1 MSKSNYGIEDIEHLN
16 THDAMRARIQMYLG
30 SDDDDGIYQAFKE
43 IVNNSTDEALAGYG
57 DTIHISV
64 AEDWNIISIADEGR
78 GVPFGMKDG
87 RNVLVAIYTES
98 HTGGKFN
105 NDVYKNASG
114 LNGIGGTA
122 VCMSSEKF
130 AVTSVRGDMVAHA
143 EFEKGILKNYS
154 EMSRKEWEAE
164 YGEKPKKS
172 GTVVTFKPD
181 KEVFK
186 NMEKGF
192 SYEKICEEIKNI
204 AYLNKGVHFIIDDSQ
219 GHSVEYYS
227 KNGIADFIK
236 DKVKHPIMRQP
247 IIASMKDTT
256 DELEIAFMWSADPS
270 QSYVFVNGL
279 YCPEGG
285 TPLTGAKTSITQQVK
300 RLSKK
305 EFDPDLIRKGL
316 VFAINCKVQEPSF
329 ANQTKSKINN
339 PNLRTLAS
347 QAFRE
352 GLEKLALTS
361 DFDIIVNILEK
372 SQKAENAANRAR
384 QAVLESDKEKTAMRS
399 KKALVLDKISDARIL
414 GLNSH
419 LLICEGKSARGSA
432 EKGRDKDYHGIF
444 EARGKMINPLTA
456 QEEKYFNNEEIKLLQ
471 VAIGVDYGRPLDLK
485 KLRYGFVDFFV
496 DPDVDGAHIFLL
508 GLLNLWK
515 ICPEYVKQ
523 GRIGWYHAPLF
534 IVENRGKN
542 TYFYTDEDYNM
553 NGRTLK
559 GEVRRVKGIGLLEK
573 HELQEAIFQSEKAHE
588 VFKYTPEAMEALE
601 ALMGADVQ
609 PKKDY
614 VFSHIDF
621 SEYGEM

>member
-1 MSKSNYGIEDIEHLN
+1 MSKSNYGIDDISSLSTLEGFRL
-16 THDAMRARIQMYLG
+16 RPQMYVG
-30 SDDDDGIYQAFKE
+30 SNDIDGTYQAFKE
-43 IVNNSTDEALAGYG
+43 IINNATDEALMGYG
-57 DTIHISV
+57 AKIIITVNEEKNEISV
-64 AEDWNIISIADEGR
+64 LDEGR
-78 GVPFGMKDG
+78 GVPFGIRKNG
-87 RNVLVAIYTES
+87 ENVLISIYTGL
-98 HTGGKFN
+98 HVGGKFN
-105 NDVYKNASG
+105 HKAYANSAG
-114 LNGIGGTA
+114 CNGCGGSA
-122 VCMSSEKF
+122 VCAMSEYFIVESYKEGR
-130 AVTSVRGDMVAHA
+130 AARA
-143 EFEKGILKNYS
+143 EFKKGVNTFYKEFDTDHKN
-154 EMSRKEWEAE
+154 
-164 YGEKPKKS
+164 
-172 GTVVTFKPD
+172 GTYVFFKPD
-181 KEVFK
+181 VEVFSLG
-186 NMEKGF
+186 EIGYT
-192 SYEKICEEIKNI
+192 YEKICQEIENI
-204 AYLNKGVHFIIDDSQ
+204 AYLNKGVRFIVQDLNSDRQ
-219 GHSVEYYS
+219 KEFYS

-236 DKVKHPIMRQP
+236 SKVKKPIMKQP
-247 IIASMKDTT
+247 ILASARDGI

-300 RLSKK
+300 KLSKK
-305 EFDPDLIRKGL
+305 DFDPDLIRKGL

-471 VAIGVDYGRPLDLK
+471 VAIGIDYGKSLDVK
-485 KLRYGFVDFFV
+485 KLRYGYVDFFV

>member
-1 MSKSNYGIEDIEHLN
+1 MEKENYGINDIESLSFKDGVR
-16 THDAMRARIQMYLG
+16 TRIPMYLG
-30 SDDDDGIYQAFKE
+30 TDDTDGIYQALKE
-43 IVNNSTDEALAGYG
+43 VINNSTDEAIMGFG
-57 DTIHISV
+57 DTINIELNEETNEISV
-64 AEDWNIISIADEGR
+64 QDYGR
-78 GVPFGMKDG
+78 GIPFGIRENG
-87 RNVLVAIYTES
+87 ENVLVS
-98 HTGGKFN
+98 VFSKPHTGGKFN
-105 NDVYKNASG
+105 NKIYTTSSG
-114 LNGIGGTA
+114 LNGIGIKATCLSALDFTAISQRDNRHAIAKFHKGELVDYHEKDVKRLQMNGTYIR
-122 VCMSSEKF
+122 F
-130 AVTSVRGDMVAHA
+130 
-143 EFEKGILKNYS
+143 I
-154 EMSRKEWEAE
+154 
-164 YGEKPKKS
+164 
-172 GTVVTFKPD
+172 PD

-186 NMEKGF
+186 NMEEPF
-192 SYEKICEEIKNI
+192 TFDRICQEIENI
-204 AYLNKGVHFIIDDSQ
+204 AFLNKGVHFNVKCSNKEK
-219 GHSVEYYS
+219 HFYS

-236 DKVKHPIMRQP
+236 SKVKKPLMRKPIL
-247 IIASMKDTT
+247 ASAKDNE
-256 DELEIAFMWSADPS
+256 DELEIAFMWSNDSA

-279 YCPEGG
+279 YCSEGG
-285 TPLTGAKTSITQQVK
+285 APITGAKTSITQQMK
-300 RLSKK
+300 KLSKK
-305 EFDPDLIRKGL
+305 DFDPDLIRKGL
-316 VFAINCKVQEPSF
+316 VFAINCKVQNPSF

-352 GLEKLALTS
+352 GLEKFALTS
-361 DFDIIVNILEK
+361 DFDIIINILEK

-384 QAVLESDKEKTAMRS
+384 QAVLESDKEKTVMRS

-471 VAIGVDYGRPLDLK
+471 VAIGVDYGKPLDLK
-485 KLRYGFVDFFV
+485 KLRYGYVDFFV

-553 NGRTLK
+553 NGRILK

>member
-1 MSKSNYGIEDIEHLN
+1 MSKFNYGIEDIEHLN

-143 EFEKGILKNYS
+143 EFEKGILKDYS

-305 EFDPDLIRKGL
+305 EFDPDVIRKGL

-347 QAFRE
+347 QAFKD
-352 GLEKLALTS
+352 GLERFARTPE
-361 DFDIIVNILEK
+361 FDVIINTLNK
-372 SQKAENAANRAR
+372 MQKAENAANKAR
-384 QAVLESDKEKTAMRS
+384 QQVMETAREIEKNSSKKVFNSDKLKDAEKLGPDSVLLLVEGDSAAGAMAQARDITRYGILALRGKILNPLS
-399 KKALVLDKISDARIL
+399 NSEERIAANDEITLLLKALNIVP
-414 GLNSH
+414 
-419 LLICEGKSARGSA
+419 GKY
-432 EKGRDKDYHGIF
+432 D
-444 EARGKMINPLTA
+444 P
-456 QEEKYFNNEEIKLLQ
+456 
-471 VAIGVDYGRPLDLK
+471 K
-485 KLRYGFVDFFV
+485 KLRYGRVAICTDS
-496 DPDVDGAHIFLL
+496 DSDGFH
-508 GLLNLWK
+508 
-515 ICPEYVKQ
+515 
-523 GRIGWYHAPLF
+523 
-534 IVENRGKN
+534 
-542 TYFYTDEDYNM
+542 
-553 NGRTLK
+553 
-559 GEVRRVKGIGLLEK
+559 IGLLVASVLHYMAPSFLLENRLCWLRSPLYIVTK
-573 HELQEAIFQSEKAHE
+573 NGHEDYYFTDQEMDAARPAISGTIQRNKGLGSLSPDQAHRSMFTSEFQRMDILEP
-588 VFKYTPEAMEALE
+588 TPEAIELLE
-601 ALMGADVQ
+601 NLMGDDIEFRRQ
-609 PKKDY
+609 YIFDN
-614 VFSHIDF
+614 IDF
-621 SEYGEM
+621 QEVRE

>member
-1 MSKSNYGIEDIEHLN
+1 MNKDSYGIDDITSLSTLEGFRQRPQMYVGSNDIEG
-16 THDAMRARIQMYLG
+16 T
-30 SDDDDGIYQAFKE
+30 YQALKE
-43 IVNNSTDEALAGYG
+43 IINNATDEALVGYG
-57 DTIHISV
+57 NKIVITVDEKKNEISV
-64 AEDWNIISIADEGR
+64 LDEGR
-78 GVPFGMKDG
+78 GVPFGIRENG
-87 RNVLVAIYTES
+87 ENVLISIYTGL
-98 HTGGKFN
+98 HVGGKFN
-105 NDVYKNASG
+105 HKVYSNSAG
-114 LNGIGGTA
+114 CNGCGGSA
-122 VCMSSEKF
+122 VCAMSEYFVVESYKDGK
-130 AVTSVRGDMVAHA
+130 AARA
-143 EFEKGILKNYS
+143 EFDKGVNKLYKEFNTQHKN
-154 EMSRKEWEAE
+154 
-164 YGEKPKKS
+164 
-172 GTVVTFKPD
+172 GTYIIFKPD
-181 KEVFK
+181 KEVFSLG
-186 NMEKGF
+186 EIG
-192 SYEKICEEIKNI
+192 YTYDRICQEIENI
-204 AYLNKGVHFIIDDSQ
+204 AYLNKGVHFIIKNINTNKQ
-219 GHSVEYYS
+219 IEYYS

-236 DKVKHPIMRQP
+236 SKVKKPLMRTPIL
-247 IIASMKDTT
+247 ASAKDNE
-256 DELEIAFMWSADPS
+256 DELEIAFMWSNDSA

-279 YCPEGG
+279 YCSEGG
-285 TPLTGAKTSITQQVK
+285 SPITGAKTSITQQMK
-300 RLSKK
+300 KLSKK
-305 EFDPDLIRKGL
+305 DFDPDLIRRGL
-316 VFAINCKVQEPSF
+316 VFAINCKVQNPSF

-352 GLEKLALTS
+352 GLEKFALTS

-384 QAVLESDKEKTAMRS
+384 QAVLESDKEKTVMRS

-471 VAIGVDYGRPLDLK
+471 VAIGVDYGKSLDVK

>member
-1 MSKSNYGIEDIEHLN
+1 MEKENYGINDIESLSFKDGVR
-16 THDAMRARIQMYLG
+16 TRIPMYLG
-30 SDDDDGIYQAFKE
+30 TDDTDGIYQALKE
-43 IVNNSTDEALAGYG
+43 VINNSTDEAIMGFG
-57 DTIHISV
+57 DTINIELNEETNEISV
-64 AEDWNIISIADEGR
+64 QDYGR
-78 GVPFGMKDG
+78 GIPFGIRENG
-87 RNVLVAIYTES
+87 ENVLVS
-98 HTGGKFN
+98 VFSKPHTGGKFN
-105 NDVYKNASG
+105 NKIYTTSSG
-114 LNGIGGTA
+114 LNGIGIKATCLSALDFTAISQRDNRHAIAKFHKGELVDYHEKDVKRLQMNGTYIR
-122 VCMSSEKF
+122 F
-130 AVTSVRGDMVAHA
+130 
-143 EFEKGILKNYS
+143 I
-154 EMSRKEWEAE
+154 
-164 YGEKPKKS
+164 
-172 GTVVTFKPD
+172 PD

-186 NMEKGF
+186 NMEEPF
-192 SYEKICEEIKNI
+192 TFDRICQEIENI
-204 AYLNKGVHFIIDDSQ
+204 AFLNKGVHFNVKCSNKEK
-219 GHSVEYYS
+219 HFYS

-236 DKVKHPIMRQP
+236 SKVKKPLMRKPIL
-247 IIASMKDTT
+247 ASAKDNE
-256 DELEIAFMWSADPS
+256 DELEIAFMWSNDSA

-279 YCPEGG
+279 YCSEGG
-285 TPLTGAKTSITQQVK
+285 TPITGAKTSITQQMK
-300 RLSKK
+300 KLSKK
-305 EFDPDLIRKGL
+305 DFDPDLIRKGL
-316 VFAINCKVQEPSF
+316 VFAINCKVQNPSF

-352 GLEKLALTS
+352 GLEKFALTS
-361 DFDIIVNILEK
+361 DFDIIINILEK

-384 QAVLESDKEKTAMRS
+384 QAVLESDKEKTVMRS

-471 VAIGVDYGRPLDLK
+471 VAIGVDYGKPLDLK
-485 KLRYGFVDFFV
+485 KLRYGYVDFFV

-553 NGRTLK
+553 NGRILK

>member
-1 MSKSNYGIEDIEHLN
+1 MEKENYGIDDIESLSFK
-16 THDAMRARIQMYLG
+16 DGVRLRIPMYLG
-30 SDDDDGIYQAFKE
+30 TNDTDGIYQALKE
-43 IVNNSTDEALAGYG
+43 VINNSTDEALMGFG
-57 DTIHISV
+57 DTI
-64 AEDWNIISIADEGR
+64 NINLNEETNEVSIQDYGR
-78 GVPFGMKDG
+78 GIPFGLREDG
-87 RNVLVAIYTES
+87 ENVLVS
-98 HTGGKFN
+98 VFSKPHTGGKFN
-105 NDVYKNASG
+105 HKTYTMSSG
-114 LNGIGGTA
+114 LNGIGIKATCLSALDFTAIVQRDNRHAIVKFHKGDLIEYHEEDAVRLQMNGTLI
-122 VCMSSEKF
+122 KF
-130 AVTSVRGDMVAHA
+130 V
-143 EFEKGILKNYS
+143 
-154 EMSRKEWEAE
+154 
-164 YGEKPKKS
+164 
-172 GTVVTFKPD
+172 PD
-181 KEVFK
+181 KEVFQ
-186 NMEKGF
+186 NMEEPYTF
-192 SYEKICEEIKNI
+192 DRICQEVENI
-204 AYLNKGVHFIIDDSQ
+204 AFLNKGIHFNVTCGNQ
-219 GHSVEYYS
+219 QKHFYS

-236 DKVKHPIMRQP
+236 NKVKKPLMKQP
-247 IIASMKDTT
+247 ILASTKDGT
-256 DELEIAFMWSADPS
+256 DELEIAFMWSADPA

-279 YCPEGG
+279 YCSEGG

-300 RLSKK
+300 KLSKK
-305 EFDPDLIRKGL
+305 DFDPDLIRKGL
-316 VFAINCKVQEPSF
+316 VFAINCKVQNPSF

-352 GLEKLALTS
+352 GLEKFALTS
-361 DFDIIVNILEK
+361 DFDIIINILEK

-384 QAVLESDKEKTAMRS
+384 QAVLESDKEKTVMRS

-471 VAIGVDYGRPLDLK
+471 VAIGVDYGKPLDLK
-485 KLRYGFVDFFV
+485 KLRYGYVDFFV

-588 VFKYTPEAMEALE
+588 IFKYTPEAMEVLE